1 MPEICRFYGIVIRM
15 YFRDHQPP
23 HFHAQYGDREAVVRI
38 EDLRVTDGRLPT
50 RAERMVTEWAK
61 QHRRELQEA
70 WRRVESH
77 RNPGKISPLE

>member
-1 MPEICRFYGIVIRM
+1 M
-15 YFRDHQPP
+15 
-23 HFHAQYGDREAVVRI
+23 RI
-38 EDLRVTDGRLPT
+38 EDLRVTEGRLPT

>member
-38 EDLRVTDGRLPT
+38 EDLRVTEGRLPT
-50 RAERMVTEWAK
+50 RAERMVVKGQWDLPSGG
-61 QHRRELQEA
+61 Q
-70 WRRVESH
+70 
-77 RNPGKISPLE
+77 

>member
-15 YFRDHQPP
+15 SLRGLRPP
-23 HFHAQYGDREAVVRI
+23 HFHAEYGDHKATVRI

-61 QHRRELQEA
+61 QYRRELEEA
-70 WRRVESH
+70 WSRAERRQ
-77 RNPGKISPLE
+77 NPGKIAPLE